1 MSNHFGTLCVKGLN
15 PYELSSTLKLFLKKS
30 KKSYQVNYQKHV
42 HRIVRETRF
51 KYIWEYSGVPIPAN
65 IYLFKVNNRNTTKRC
80 EICSK
85 LTIKTPTWRHWRRS
99 GFFGGFWTY
108 FTPISS
114 DFEQIDVRWLVASND
129 YTSPMPLLH
138 HFKKM

>member
-30 KKSYQVNYQKHV
+30 KKSYQVNYHKHV

-65 IYLFKVNNRNTTKRC
+65 IYLFKVNNRNTRKRC
-80 EICSK
+80 EMSSK
-85 LTIKTPTWRHWRRS
+85 LTTKTPEVFLVFLLLILKTPTSFLHVLYS
-99 GFFGGFWTY
+99 LLLLFY
-108 FTPISS
+108 
-114 DFEQIDVRWLVASND
+114 DVRRGFRVSQVSRD
-129 YTSPMPLLH
+129 D
-138 HFKKM
+138 

>member
-1 MSNHFGTLCVKGLN
+1 MSDHFGTLCVKGLN

-65 IYLFKVNNRNTTKRC
+65 IYLFKVNNRNTRKRC
-80 EICSK
+80 EMSSK
-85 LTIKTPTWRHWRRS
+85 LTTKTPKTPEVFLVFLLLILKTPTSFLHVL
-99 GFFGGFWTY
+99 Y
-108 FTPISS
+108 
-114 DFEQIDVRWLVASND
+114 
-129 YTSPMPLLH
+129 PLLLL
-138 HFKKM
+138 FYDVVIVTIL